1 MRTKKENCR
10 HCKKLFTT
18 NNMAKRY
25 CSPEC
30 YTEEQK
36 VRNPRVCE
44 TCGKTFGSEFA
55 KYVYYEEGIKK
66 HRGIYCSRTCFAT
79 GQRGKNAS
87 NWKGGMMHHFQS
99 GEVLI
104 LVQHSN
110 VELGLRDKYR
120 QRKRLIAEYFLGRE
134 LATEECVLH
143 LDRNPTNDHPS
154 NLYICDIGTM
164 RKFTKKAIEISESN
178 LKYYDKTANI
188 TSGEYINGKRKL
200 ATSIY
205 GQKII

>member
-25 CSPEC
+25 CSSDC
-30 YTEEQK
+30 YEKQK
-36 VRNPRVCE
+36 KIRNQRICE
-44 TCGKTFGSEFA
+44 NCGKTFSTLCA
-55 KYVYYEEGIKK
+55 HRVYIDSGIKK
-66 HRGIYCSRTCFAT
+66 YRGLYCSVECRADAS
-79 GQRGKNAS
+79 RGKKNY
-87 NWKGGMMHHFQS
+87 NWKGGTMIHHES
-99 GEVLI
+99 KEVLI

-110 VELGLRDKYR
+110 VHLKVRDKYR
-120 QRKRLIAEYFLGRE
+120 QRKRLIVEYFLGRKLE
-134 LATEECVLH
+134 TSECVLH
-143 LDRNPTNDHPS
+143 LDKNPQNDHPS

-164 RKFTKKAIEISESN
+164 RKFNNNTIEITESN

-188 TSGEYINGKRKL
+188 TSGEYINGKRKF